1 MFVVLTFWWISG
13 VLVYLGC
20 LSAISKY
27 IPLSPEVLISTHLEV
42 LSPFSRGKIHGVM
55 SFQSCQISPTVYPLL
70 CWGRSLIYIPV
81 VLKIDIFFPSAVAN
95 SASTSLD
102 TRVSLR
108 IWGIAWCALYVHCN
122 LGGCL
127 IFLGEDRYGAATLY
141 KSTLV
146 IILSK

>member
-1 MFVVLTFWWISG
+1 MG
-13 VLVYLGC
+13 LVSFRIARFLPC
-20 LSAISKY
+20 LLL
-27 IPLSPEVLISTHLEV
+27 PL
-42 LSPFSRGKIHGVM
+42 
-55 SFQSCQISPTVYPLL
+55 PLL
-70 CWGRSLIYIPV
+70 ESLT
-81 VLKIDIFFPSAVAN
+81 LQSN
-95 SASTSLD
+95 SLD